1 MAFVFDDIIDGILK
15 IANKFIPDPAQQ
27 EQMALELAQL
37 KAAQDTAE
45 LQADTAVA
53 VEQNKVNEVQ
63 AASSDKFTSRMRP
76 MGGYLCMTVIGYQG
90 IVQPFVVTIAK
101 IFHNDV
107 VMPVI
112 DGSLLAICGAVWTG
126 LNGMRSLE
134 KIKGVTTSWV
144 DPDSQ

>member
-15 IANKFIPDPAQQ
+15 IANKFIPDPVQQ

-76 MGGYLCMTVIGYQG
+76 VCGYGCMMIIIYAA
-90 IVQPFVVTIAK
+90 IVQPFVILIAK
-101 IFHNDV
+101 LFGSAIEMPSVDV
-107 VMPVI
+107 YAATTILMALCGLRSF
-112 DGSLLAICGAVWTG
+112 DKTKGTASSYTGS
-126 LNGMRSLE
+126 
-134 KIKGVTTSWV
+134 
-144 DPDSQ
+144 